1 MEKFKQFAAGITKR
15 DILYFLA
22 GVVLAMILSSICN
35 SSFGYHRFSKG
46 GYKYSDKKVMMHKMP
61 DGSMMYNVGMDM
73 DSMMEGM
80 MSSLEGKTGD
90 DFDKA
95 FLSEMIVHHQGAV
108 AMAEEVLKTSKRP
121 ELIKLANEIIAA
133 QNKEIEM
140 MGGWNKTWFNK

>member
-1 MEKFKQFAAGITKR
+1 MEKIKQFVASITKR

-35 SSFGYHRFSKG
+35 GVGYHRFSKG
-46 GYKYSDKKVMMHKMP
+46 VYKYSDKKVMMHKMP
-61 DGSMMYNVGMDM
+61 DGNMMYNVGMDM
-73 DSMMEGM
+73 DDMMEGM

-108 AMAEEVLKTSKRP
+108 VMAEEVLKTSKRP
-121 ELIKLANEIIAA
+121 ELLKLANEIIAA

-140 MGGWNKTWFNK
+140 MTGWNKTWFNK